1 MVCDGPAW
9 SATRALLQAR
19 GVRTVFLECEMRRK
33 RMIMRQAAI
42 WGPKLVLGELK
53 LSRGEEDV
61 GRPGHHHQAGGAT
74 VEVYLPA

>member
-1 MVCDGPAW
+1 
-9 SATRALLQAR
+9 
-19 GVRTVFLECEMRRK
+19 MRRK